1 MSGNG
6 LIPLLR
12 PWWWLILASA
22 AVSALLAWA
31 FASQEQKTY
40 QADVKLLVGPVS
52 GDLPT
57 VQASGAL
64 GRTYAELAHSRPVV
78 VKAARDAHVK
88 LTPSQVDSAVTAT
101 SNDVTRLVD
110 IQVRYSDPAAAT
122 RLASGVARQ
131 LQLLKTKPP
140 DQSGDSVDAIMR
152 DPEIVALPLK
162 VQKTVR
168 NAVVGVVGSP
178 DVGSLDVVDAP
189 LASRGPVAPKV
200 TLLVLLAALAGAL
213 VGSVYALIR
222 EGVGGSRPGGES
234 FDGFEVET
242 LFPSSGNGV
251 AHAPVPKE
259 EADELSNRDLW

>member
-1 MSGNG
+1 

-12 PWWWLILASA
+12 PWWWLILATA
-22 AVSALLAWA
+22 AVSALLAWVI
-31 FASQEQKTY
+31 ASQEQKTY

-52 GDLPT
+52 ADLPT

-78 VKAARDAHVK
+78 LAAARGAQVR
-88 LTPSQVDSAVTAT
+88 LTPEQVDNAVTAT
-101 SNDVTRLVD
+101 SNDVTRIVD
-110 IQVRYSDPAAAT
+110 VQVRYSEPAAAT
-122 RLASGVARQ
+122 RLAAGVARQ

-152 DPEIVALPLK
+152 DPGIVVLPLG

-168 NAVVGVVGSP
+168 DAVVGVVGSP
-178 DVGSLDVVDAP
+178 NVGNLDVVDAP

-213 VGSVYALIR
+213 VGSVYALIK
-222 EGVGGSRPGGES
+222 EGVGGARSGES

-242 LFPSSGNGV
+242 LFPTSSNGV
-251 AHAPVPKE
+251 GHEPAPRE
-259 EADELSNRDLW
+259 EVDEFSKRELW